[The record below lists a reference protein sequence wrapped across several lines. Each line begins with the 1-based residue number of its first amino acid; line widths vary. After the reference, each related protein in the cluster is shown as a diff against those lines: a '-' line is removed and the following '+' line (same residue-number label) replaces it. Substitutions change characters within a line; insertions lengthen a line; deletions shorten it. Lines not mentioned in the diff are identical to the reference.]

1 MEFEGQYLT
10 YLEYKDLV
18 DSLGGSPIEEM
29 PFNLLEFRTRKEIDD
44 RTYSRLKN
52 LSTQLQEVK
61 LCEYEM
67 INRIKGYLN
76 GEINANIKSESTDG
90 YSVSYAS
97 IDEIVKSHKVEITN
111 LIDTYLSEC
120 KLENGIPYLY
130 RG

>member
-1 MEFEGQYLT
+1 MKFEGQYLT
-10 YLEYKDLV
+10 YTEYIN
-18 DSLGGSPIEEM
+18 LGGSKIGEM

-44 RTYSRLKN
+44 KTYSRLKN
-52 LSTQLQEVK
+52 LPTQLQEVK

-76 GEINANIKSESTDG
+76 VETNANIKSESTDG

-97 IDEIVKSHKVEITN
+97 IDEIVKSHKVEITD
-111 LIDTYLSEC
+111 LINTYLGEC

>member
-1 MEFEGQYLT
+1 MTFEGQYLT
-10 YLEYKDLV
+10 YSEYIN
-18 DSLGGSPIEEM
+18 LGGSAIGEM

-52 LSTQLQEVK
+52 LPTQIQEVK

-67 INRIKGYLN
+67 INSIKKLMDTSSSG
-76 GEINANIKSESTDG
+76 NIKSESTDG

-120 KLENGIPYLY
+120 KLDNGIPYLY

>member
-1 MEFEGQYLT
+1 MTFEGQYLT
-10 YLEYKDLV
+10 YSEYIN
-18 DSLGGSPIEEM
+18 LGGSTIGEM

-52 LSTQLQEVK
+52 LPTQIQEVK

-76 GEINANIKSESTDG
+76 VEINANIKSESTDG

>member
-10 YLEYKDLV
+10 YLEYKDLI

-52 LSTQLQEVK
+52 LSTQIQEVK

-67 INRIKGYLN
+67 INSIKKLMDTSSSG
-76 GEINANIKSESTDG
+76 NIKSESTDG

-111 LIDTYLSEC
+111 LIDTYLGEC
-120 KLENGIPYLY
+120 KLDNGIPYLY